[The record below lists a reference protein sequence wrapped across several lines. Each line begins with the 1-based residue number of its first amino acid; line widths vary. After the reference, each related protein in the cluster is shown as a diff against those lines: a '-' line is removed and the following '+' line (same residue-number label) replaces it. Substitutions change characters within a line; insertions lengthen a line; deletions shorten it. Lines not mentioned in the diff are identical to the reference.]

1 MAVAARATAVFGLV
15 FGLAATA
22 SALAP
27 ALDQPVQGGAPAER
41 GSQESL
47 VTANY
52 PTGPCDLIG
61 GTLAM
66 ARDQHPTSVEQI
78 GESVLGRPI
87 QAEHWGPADGPQM
100 LVVASIHGDE
110 CSPVAFTRAVREF
123 GPQSPVG
130 IWLIPVL
137 NPDASVIARAA
148 TCPIGGP

>member
-47 VTANY
+47 VTAKY

-87 QAEHWGPADGPQM
+87 QAEHWGPATTVATMHPGWADTPGVADSLPLFRTLTGP
-100 LVVASIHGDE
+100 LLRDVVNTSSLAGM
-110 CSPVAFTRAVREF
+110 VMVLLTTRSSMRD
-123 GPQSPVG
+123 S
-130 IWLIPVL
+130 
-137 NPDASVIARAA
+137 D
-148 TCPIGGP
+148 